1 MTYQYNVRRAT
12 PAGQLR
18 TVHDQIESAVQ
29 RLDHYRER
37 IEAVKKEDARV
48 REAARKNRNK
58 VIAKIEKQSRPS
70 TPEESRADA
79 EAAYRK
85 SMRLFPD
92 NAREGGRRL
101 NAVLR
106 EVTEGQGYGARRAAA

>member
-1 MTYQYNVRRAT
+1 MTYQYGVTRAT

-18 TVHDQIESAVQ
+18 NVHDQIESAVQ
-29 RLDHYRER
+29 RLDHYRKR
-37 IEAVKKEDARV
+37 IAAVKKEDARV

-70 TPEESRADA
+70 TPEEFRADA
-79 EAAYRK
+79 DAAYRK
-85 SMRLFPD
+85 SMHLFPD

-101 NAVLR
+101 NVVLR
-106 EVTEGQGYGARRAAA
+106 EVAEGQGYGARKAAA

>member
-1 MTYQYNVRRAT
+1 MSYVHGATRAN

-18 TVHDQIESAVQ
+18 NVHDQIESALR
-29 RLDHYRER
+29 RLEHYQER
-37 IEAVKKEDARV
+37 IIAVKKEDARV

-58 VIAKIEKQSRPS
+58 IIAKIEKQSRPS
-70 TPEESRADA
+70 TPEEFRADA
-79 EAAYRK
+79 EAAYK
-85 SMRLFPD
+85 KAMRLFPD

-106 EVTEGQGYGARRAAA
+106 EVSNHQSYENSRAAA

>member
-1 MTYQYNVRRAT
+1 MTYQYDVRRAT

-18 TVHDQIESAVQ
+18 TVHDQIDSAVR

-37 IEAVKKEDARV
+37 IAAVKKEDARV

-70 TPEESRADA
+70 TPEEFRADA
-79 EAAYRK
+79 EAAYKK

-106 EVTEGQGYGARRAAA
+106 EVTEGQSYGTRSAVA